1 MVGRRATLVVGEE
14 CSSTYNIR
22 LVFCICMLDR
32 EEKSGRK
39 EGNLKV
45 EKMNDN
51 LIVLV
56 SLNAGS

>member
-1 MVGRRATLVVGEE
+1 MVGEE

-45 EKMNDN
+45 EKMDDN